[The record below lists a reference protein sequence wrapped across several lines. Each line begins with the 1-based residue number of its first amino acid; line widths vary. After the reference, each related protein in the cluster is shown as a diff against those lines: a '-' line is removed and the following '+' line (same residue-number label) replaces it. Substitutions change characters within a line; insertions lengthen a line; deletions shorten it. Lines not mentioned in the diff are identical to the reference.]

1 MDNQEQAQLASTEAV
16 GGEAQA
22 APAAP
27 QPELSIN
34 DLQNLR
40 AIIDTAAKRGAFQAN
55 EMAAVGS
62 VYDRLNTFLIAVVP
76 KPTQEAAPEA
86 TPEATAESTPAVA
99 E

>member
-1 MDNQEQAQLASTEAV
+1 MENQEQAQMASTEAV
-16 GGEAQA
+16 GGET
-22 APAAP
+22 PAAP

-62 VYDRLNTFLIAVVP
+62 VYDRLNNFLVAVLP
-76 KPTQEAAPEA
+76 KPQEAVPAAAPEA
-86 TPEATAESTPAVA
+86 SPEATA
-99 E
+99 

>member
-1 MDNQEQAQLASTEAV
+1 MENQEQAQMASTEAV
-16 GGEAQA
+16 GGE

-62 VYDRLNTFLIAVVP
+62 VYDRLNTFLVAVLP
-76 KPTQEAAPEA
+76 KPQEAAPAVAPEA
-86 TPEATAESTPAVA
+86 SPEATA
-99 E
+99 

>member
-1 MDNQEQAQLASTEAV
+1 MENQEQAQMASTEAV
-16 GGEAQA
+16 GGEMPA
-22 APAAP
+22 ATAAP

-62 VYDRLNTFLIAVVP
+62 VYDRLNNFLVAVLP
-76 KPTQEAAPEA
+76 KPQEAGPAAAPEA
-86 TPEATAESTPAVA
+86 SPEATA
-99 E
+99 

>member
-1 MDNQEQAQLASTEAV
+1 MENQEQAQVASTEGV
-16 GGEAQA
+16 GGEM
-22 APAAP
+22 PTAP

-62 VYDRLNTFLIAVVP
+62 VYDRLNTFLVAVLP
-76 KPTQEAAPEA
+76 KPQEAAPAAAPEA
-86 TPEATAESTPAVA
+86 SPEATA
-99 E
+99 

>member
-1 MDNQEQAQLASTEAV
+1 MDNQEQAQMASTEAI
-16 GGEAQA
+16 GGE

-27 QPELSIN
+27 QPELSIV

-62 VYDRLNTFLIAVVP
+62 VYDRLNNFLVAVTP

-86 TPEATAESTPAVA
+86 TPAAAE
-99 E
+99 